1 MYEPPPSLDYPLQ
14 LTYMLIQ
21 DEIERLCD
29 NGRLLEVEPLDWR
42 TEKKRNLYVSRD
54 IHRFLAHK
62 SDDARTNKD
71 RRMLQALFDRFISGN
86 FISVGLEPPVMYTD
100 IKRLS
105 PAYAEVWEFKVGK
118 KQCHLRVFGRF
129 AALNTFVTLTGPV
142 DRVGLDYS
150 NEILRCQ
157 EEWRNLLDGQP
168 PVYGRYESDYI
179 SPNGVSLRD
188 S

>member
-1 MYEPPPSLDYPLQ
+1 
-14 LTYMLIQ
+14 
-21 DEIERLCD
+21 
-29 NGRLLEVEPLDWR
+29 
-42 TEKKRNLYVSRD
+42 
-54 IHRFLAHK
+54 
-62 SDDARTNKD
+62 
-71 RRMLQALFDRFISGN
+71 MLQDLFDQFISGN

-105 PAYAEVWEFKVGK
+105 PASAEVWEFKAGK
-118 KQCHLRVFGRF
+118 KQRHLRVFGRF

-142 DRVGLDYS
+142 DRVGLDYPH
-150 NEILRCQ
+150 EILRCQ

-168 PVYGRYESDYI
+168 PVYGRSESDYI

>member
-1 MYEPPPSLDYPLQ
+1 
-14 LTYMLIQ
+14 MLIQ
-21 DEIERLCD
+21 DEIRQLCD
-29 NGRLLEVEPLDWR
+29 HGRLLEVGPLDWR

-54 IHRFLAHK
+54 IHRFLTHK

-71 RRMLQALFDRFISGN
+71 RRMLQALFDQFISGN

-100 IKRLS
+100 LKRLS
-105 PAYAEVWEFKVGK
+105 PASAEVWEFKAGK
-118 KQCHLRVFGRF
+118 KQFHLRVFGRF

-142 DRVGLDYS
+142 DRVGLDYPH
-150 NEILRCQ
+150 EILRCQ
-157 EEWRNLLDGQP
+157 KEWLNLLDGQP

-179 SPNGVSLRD
+179 SPNGISLRD